1 MDGPTPPSSDSAL
14 ARLFASERL
23 AGDARWFSL
32 PGGQTL
38 YSPGEVAEEL
48 YLVRAGKLGVFRTG
62 EDRERSFV
70 GVIRPGEPAGEMA
83 MIAGTPHAASVV
95 ALRDTEILAL
105 SRADFFEA
113 ADRDPAVMNQL
124 ARLMIQRAR
133 QAATQAARG
142 EPAVF
147 GFMAVNGAVGA
158 RDLAE
163 KIGAEIGALG
173 ASVDVIGVEAAHAP
187 IEWFSRVEEAHDIVL
202 YAAEAD
208 EMAWKTVV
216 SRQVDRM
223 FLVGDGSSPPPQ
235 DVITHPA
242 LTLQTHHLLDLILV
256 QKSDCRHPS
265 GSELWQ
271 KAAGA
276 ARLFQMRDG
285 STGDIKR
292 LARVLTGRS
301 VGLVLSGGGA
311 RAYAHIGAIRAL
323 NEHGVPIDFV
333 GGSSMGAIIGAGL
346 AMGWDEKEMDQRIRA
361 AFVSS
366 SPLDDIAFPLI
377 AMTRGDKVRVR
388 LKEHFDNV
396 LIGDLWL
403 PFFCISSNLT
413 SGAYQL
419 HQSGPLRHALRA
431 SIALPGV
438 MPPVTDGANVL
449 VDGAVMKNFPA
460 DIMRSLQLGPVVGV
474 DVSRGRSIAA
484 KDVQNPGS
492 VLHWLLSGEWRK
504 GPPIVGLLMRA
515 ATVSTGRE
523 IAAAREATDLL
534 ILPGVDNVDMRDWK
548 AYEPAVAAGYAAA
561 RQALDALDSINR
573 SVTEL
578 RKVPHE

>member
-1 MDGPTPPSSDSAL
+1 MDGPTSSSSDSAL

-32 PGGQTL
+32 PGGEPL
-38 YSPGEVAEEL
+38 YSPGEPAEEL
-48 YLVRAGKLGVFRTG
+48 YLVRAGKLGVFRAEEG
-62 EDRERSFV
+62 RDRTFV

-83 MIAGTPHAASVV
+83 LIAGTPHAASVV

-113 ADRDPAVMNQL
+113 ADRDPAVMNEL

-133 QAATQAARG
+133 QAATQTPRG
-142 EPAVF
+142 EPTVF
-147 GFMAVNGAVGA
+147 GFMAVTGAVEA

-163 KIGAEIGALG
+163 KIGAEIAALG

-187 IEWFSRVEEAHDIVL
+187 IEWFSQVEEAHDIVL
-202 YAAEAD
+202 YAAEA
-208 EMAWKTVV
+208 EEIAWKTVV

-223 FLVGDGSSPPPQ
+223 FLIGDGSVSPPQ
-235 DVITHPA
+235 DIIAHPA

-256 QKSDCRHPS
+256 QKPDCKYPK
-265 GSELWQ
+265 GSEQWQ
-271 KAAGA
+271 TAAGA

-285 STGDIKR
+285 SLGDVRRMAR
-292 LARVLTGRS
+292 LLTGRS

-346 AMGWDEKEMDQRIRA
+346 AMGWDEEEMDRRIRA
-361 AFVSS
+361 AFVTS

-377 AMTRGDKVRVR
+377 AMTRGEKVRAR

-396 LIGDLWL
+396 LISDLWL

-413 SGAYQL
+413 SGSYQL
-419 HQSGPLRHALRA
+419 HQQGSLRHALRA

-523 IAAAREATDLL
+523 LAAAREATDLL
-534 ILPGVDNVDMRDWK
+534 ILPGVDAVDMRDWK

-578 RKVPHE
+578 RKSPRD